1 MIKFHDAFEDENN
14 VYVVMDFDSILSD
27 EDAPM
32 RIIDFGL
39 SDFVRPGGLFAQ
51 KYILIPIIGIIIDLI
66 DVLWVLSRCFLLQD
80 MDKWSSEGNVLASGG
95 NKAF

>member
-32 RIIDFGL
+32 RINDFGL
-39 SDFVRPGGLFAQ
+39 SDFVRPGRLSAQ
-51 KYILIPIIGIIIDLI
+51 KYILIPIAVG
-66 DVLWVLSRCFLLQD
+66 
-80 MDKWSSEGNVLASGG
+80 
-95 NKAF
+95 AFFCKTWTNGLVKVMYWQVEEIKLFERKKTRELP

>member
-39 SDFVRPGGLFAQ
+39 SDFVRPGSLFAQ
-51 KYILIPIIGIIIDLI
+51 KYILIPIVGIIIDLI

-80 MDKWSSEGNVLASGG
+80 MDKLSSEGNVLASGG